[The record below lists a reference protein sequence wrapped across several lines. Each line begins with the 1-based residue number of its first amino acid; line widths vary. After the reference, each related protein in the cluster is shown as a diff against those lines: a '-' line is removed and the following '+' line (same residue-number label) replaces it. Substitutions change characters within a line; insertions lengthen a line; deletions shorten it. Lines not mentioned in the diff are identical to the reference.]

1 MPQNVL
7 AVYTKDNA
15 SHTSCMFYVTHHRHC
30 DLRVLFPL
38 ATVRRGWGGDASLS
52 AINTNNDTLSQMFAH
67 SSP

>member
-7 AVYTKDNA
+7 VVHAKDNA
-15 SHTSCMFYVTHHRHC
+15 SHTSCIFYVTHHHCC
-30 DLRVLFPL
+30 DLGLLSPS
-38 ATVRRGWGGDASLS
+38 ATVQREGGGDASLS